1 MCLLLFATGG
11 VKIAQQ
17 ENDGHRAGKRFL
29 PMLKFNTYRD
39 AHTTK
44 KILNNTFFLFV
55 FPRRNF
61 PALLP
66 LRTKRIPKYYHI
78 FKKERKKKKKCLYIL
93 CIPSKQHLSERNKKL
108 SSLFPRLYFSLV
120 CTFTIINPRFWVDI
134 TLWIIICIDMIM
146 LYVYDRPK
154 NSSITIIPWFRF
166 SIIIIVVFFFFF
178 FQLFEGTRPTIKR
191 KRERKTIVSWWVYI

>member
-78 FKKERKKKKKCLYIL
+78 FKKERKKK
-93 CIPSKQHLSERNKKL
+93 RN
-108 SSLFPRLYFSLV
+108 
-120 CTFTIINPRFWVDI
+120 
-134 TLWIIICIDMIM
+134 
-146 LYVYDRPK
+146 
-154 NSSITIIPWFRF
+154 
-166 SIIIIVVFFFFF
+166 
-178 FQLFEGTRPTIKR
+178 
-191 KRERKTIVSWWVYI
+191 VYIYYVFPANNICQKETRN